1 MQRNPS
7 QNYTPASFT
16 LKAHSDNALL
26 LVRDGF
32 YLCLA
37 HWKWFVLSLL
47 VCLSAATYYLLRTP
61 KTYVASASIL
71 IKPDSNKGNTP
82 DELLARRMNVESGLD
97 AQMTNEMLS
106 LKSVTI
112 TRAVAERLNLDVEY
126 THKGMFHPKVIYGSE
141 LPVKTEFLNISEE
154 QTASLS
160 NPYGRWSCATRK
172 LCS

>member
-7 QNYTPASFT
+7 DNNTNSSLN
-16 LKAHSDNALL
+16 LKVHSDSVLFM
-26 LVRDGF
+26 VRDGF

-141 LPVKTEFLNISEE
+141 LPVKTEVLNISEE

-160 NPYGRWSCATRK
+160 NPYGRWPCATRK

>member
-1 MQRNPS
+1 MPPHTIC
-7 QNYTPASFT
+7 Y
-16 LKAHSDNALL
+16 ALQ
-26 LVRDGF
+26 
-32 YLCLA
+32 
-37 HWKWFVLSLL
+37 
-47 VCLSAATYYLLRTP
+47 

-126 THKGMFHPKVIYGSE
+126 THKGMFHPKV
-141 LPVKTEFLNISEE
+141 NIWFRITCKDGVS
-154 QTASLS
+154 Q
-160 NPYGRWSCATRK
+160 YQ
-172 LCS
+172 